1 MTGEHVK
8 RVVPVGALLVIVLAV
23 LGGASGAGARAGSVL
38 FSDNFNRANG
48 PNSLI
53 TNEYADRNPG
63 DSHAVRSK
71 NWETTSGS
79 FFVKHGGGWT
89 GGPDGCR
96 PDRYSKVCNDSSV
109 FRLHTRRLDFGDVTV
124 SLKLLNHAV
133 ELRPHGLGVGHDL
146 GIATGVEDDPSVISF
161 DGEHGHRDRNLLAL
175 GTPAP
180 HA

>member
-38 FSDNFNRANG
+38 FFDNFNRANG

-71 NWETTSGS
+71 SWETTSGS
-79 FFVKHGGGWT
+79 FFVKRGVGWT
-89 GGPDGCR
+89 GVPDGCR

-109 FRLHTRRLDFGDVTV
+109 FRLHTRRRDFGDDWDVRSARSPPAVTYNDACLSSRPFSSSV
-124 SLKLLNHAV
+124 CSVAAAV
-133 ELRPHGLGVGHDL
+133 FWSPRRCCCSTTACGRV
-146 GIATGVEDDPSVISF
+146 
-161 DGEHGHRDRNLLAL
+161 
-175 GTPAP
+175 
-180 HA
+180 